1 MNIIMSLVD
10 FILHIDEHL
19 GVIIQNYGI
28 ETYIILFLI
37 IFCETGLVFFPFLP
51 GDSLIFA
58 AAAFA
63 AIGSLNIWVLFIIIL
78 LAAFLGDT
86 VNYEI
91 GKKIGKTLE
100 EKGNGKIIKKKH
112 LEETR
117 KFFEKHG
124 GKSIILARF
133 VPIVRTFAP
142 FVAGSGNMHYGR
154 FIKFNLLGSFLWV
167 SLCTFSGYFFGNIP
181 FVKDN
186 FSIVILGIIFVSV
199 IPMIVAY
206 IINKLKTKNTTTE
219 IE

>member
-1 MNIIMSLVD
+1 MSLIMYLVD

-28 ETYIILFLI
+28 QTYMILFFI
-37 IFCETGLVFFPFLP
+37 IFCETGLVVTPFLP

-63 AIGSLNIWVLFIIIL
+63 AIGKLNIVLLYFIVL

-91 GKKIGKTLE
+91 GKKIGNKLE
-100 EKGNGKIIKKKH
+100 ENGKIIKKKH
-112 LEETR
+112 IDETR

-124 GKSIILARF
+124 GKSIVLARF

-142 FVAGSGNMHYGR
+142 FVAGSGNMQYKK
-154 FIKFNLLGSFLWV
+154 FIKYNLLGSILWV
-167 SLCTFSGYFFGNIP
+167 SLCTFAGYFFGNIP
-181 FVKDN
+181 VVKEN
-186 FSIVILGIIFVSV
+186 FSMVILGIIFVS
-199 IPMIVAY
+199 ISPMIIAY
-206 IINKLKTKNTTTE
+206 IMNKIKAKKE
-219 IE
+219 SK

>member
-1 MNIIMSLVD
+1 MSIIMYLVD

-28 ETYIILFLI
+28 QTYMILFFI
-37 IFCETGLVFFPFLP
+37 IFCETGLVVMPFLP

-63 AIGSLNIWVLFIIIL
+63 AIGKLNIVLLYFIVL

-91 GKKIGKTLE
+91 GKKIGNKLE
-100 EKGNGKIIKKKH
+100 ENGKIIKKKH
-112 LEETR
+112 IDETR

-124 GKSIILARF
+124 GKSIVLARF

-142 FVAGSGNMHYGR
+142 FVAGSGNMEYKK
-154 FIKFNLLGSFLWV
+154 FIKYNLFGSILWV
-167 SLCTFSGYFFGNIP
+167 SLCTFAGYFFGNIP
-181 FVKDN
+181 VVKEN
-186 FSIVILGIIFVSV
+186 FSMVILGIVFVS
-199 IPMIVAY
+199 ISPMIIAF
-206 IINKLKTKNTTTE
+206 IMNKIKAKKE
-219 IE
+219 SK